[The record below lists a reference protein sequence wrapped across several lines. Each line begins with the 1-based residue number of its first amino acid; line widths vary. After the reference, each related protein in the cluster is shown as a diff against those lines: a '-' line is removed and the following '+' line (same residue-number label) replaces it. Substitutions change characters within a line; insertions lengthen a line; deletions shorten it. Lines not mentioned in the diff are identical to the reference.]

1 MSLWSLLRPFEL
13 AWDFVYRLW
22 RRLDAGLVR
31 LARPFGVNITNPTV
45 QHTRFVAVYVVIY
58 LVAVL
63 PVPVLPLLALAV
75 GYVGVIAVGRA
86 WVANE
91 KERARIA
98 KKLVE
103 GKPDEMPDLRWV
115 ALASALQLLLMFP
128 LLYQQM
134 QRHFGLYHVPDGANF
149 WSWVVFT
156 FDMYSQSFLGL
167 LDLYGVHITSIAYS
181 SPWGRHLATVERFTL
196 YYVLIQGI
204 TRLFAIR
211 ETIQDAVA
219 AVTAD
224 PDMAVRVGRRAVD
237 PLIAKLQDPVPLVRQ
252 RAAEALGLLKDRSA
266 VGPLVRA
273 LLDAGC
279 GVRAQAAEAL
289 GQIRSV
295 RALAPL
301 TAALA
306 DPEAFV
312 RRKAVAALGALRDP
326 EAAAA
331 LGRRLSADPDEAV
344 RLGAAQALA
353 RLEGEEAR
361 RLLLEALNDPGQ
373 PRAVVLRV
381 NELLGRGE
389 RDLVVD
395 VHLAN
400 LTRPPGDGLLR
411 SVARW
416 VRPGGRKLNARAH
429 DLEVRKR
436 QNAAESLGELGD
448 GRAVGPLLQVLQD
461 RREESEVRAVAA
473 TALGKLGDLRA
484 VEALLRAATDHKEKW
499 SVREQ
504 SRAALQKL
512 GAPAP
517 ARSNAL

>member
-1 MSLWSLLRPFEL
+1 MSFWSLLRPFEL

-22 RRLDAGLVR
+22 QRLDAGLVR
-31 LARPFGVNITNPTV
+31 LARPFGVNITDPAV
-45 QHTRFVAVYVVIY
+45 QHTRFIAIYLVIY
-58 LVAVL
+58 LVALL

-75 GYVGVIAVGRA
+75 GYVGVVVVGRA

-115 ALASALQLLLMFP
+115 ALASALQLLLLFP

-167 LDLYGVHITSIAYS
+167 LDLYGIHITSITYS

-211 ETIQDAVA
+211 ETVQDAVA

-237 PLIAKLQDPVPLVRQ
+237 ALIVKLQDPVPLVRR

-273 LLDAGC
+273 LLDADG

-295 RALAPL
+295 RALGPL
-301 TAALA
+301 TGALA
-306 DPEAFV
+306 DPEAAV
-312 RRKAVAALGALRDP
+312 RLKAVAALGALGDP
-326 EAAAA
+326 EAVAF
-331 LGRRLSADPDEAV
+331 LGRRLSADPDEEV
-344 RLGAAQALA
+344 RLGAVQALV
-353 RLEGEEAR
+353 RLGGEEAR
-361 RLLLEALNDPGQ
+361 GLLLEALHDAGQ

-381 NELLGRGE
+381 NELLGAGE
-389 RDLVVD
+389 RDLLVD
-395 VHLAN
+395 TYVAN
-400 LTRPPGDGLLR
+400 LGRPPGGGLLR
-411 SVARW
+411 SVGRW
-416 VRPGGRKLNARAH
+416 VRPGRRKVDARAH

-436 QNAAESLGELGD
+436 QHAAESLGELGD
-448 GRAVGPLLQVLQD
+448 GRAVGPLLQSLQD
-461 RREESEVRAVAA
+461 RREESEVRAAA
-473 TALGKLGDLRA
+473 AEALGKLGDLRA

-517 ARSNAL
+517 AKSGTP